1 MIKEVAVICTAQ
13 EYQPHDAHTARA
25 HGEVLHYIQGSC
37 DIVIA
42 IFKKKKLFSHKKFVY
57 FDKKI
62 NLII

>member
-1 MIKEVAVICTAQ
+1 MCTAQ
-13 EYQPHDAHTARA
+13 EYQPHDAHTAHP

-42 IFKKKKLFSHKKFVY
+42 IFIKKKLFSDKNSVY

-62 NLII
+62 KLII

>member
-1 MIKEVAVICTAQ
+1 MCTAQ

-42 IFKKKKLFSHKKFVY
+42 IFIKRNYFLIKNLFILIKKLS
-57 FDKKI
+57 
-62 NLII
+62 